1 MSRRH
6 RRGGMVDRPKASI
19 DMNSLID
26 LTFLLLVTFILTIPA
41 LEQGIS
47 IILPR
52 GKTDTLQVKEHKPAT
67 ITIDAE
73 NRYFLDK
80 SPTTLEALEK
90 QIEEYALRDSFIL
103 EGLTDNPYP
112 YMKASD
118 VVVQPSRWEGKS
130 LVLDEA
136 KILGKAIVVTD
147 YTSVSDQIRDGVTG
161 IVTGME
167 PEQIAQGIERVLS
180 DTGLR
185 RDLEENCRSEKGDWV
200 ESLNTFYKM
209 IDV

>member
-1 MSRRH
+1 MSRRGR
-6 RRGGMVDRPKASI
+6 RRGNFVESKASI

-52 GKTDTLQVKEHKPAT
+52 GKTDTLQVKEHEPAT

-90 QIEEYALRDSFIL
+90 ELLAKVAADPESPVLVRGDERLSYGAV
-103 EGLTDNPYP
+103 
-112 YMKASD
+112 MD
-118 VVVQPSRWEGKS
+118 VVKLVYKCKVKRMS
-130 LVLDEA
+130 LVT
-136 KILGKAIVVTD
+136 V
-147 YTSVSDQIRDGVTG
+147 
-161 IVTGME
+161 
-167 PEQIAQGIERVLS
+167 
-180 DTGLR
+180 
-185 RDLEENCRSEKGDWV
+185 EK
-200 ESLNTFYKM
+200 
-209 IDV
+209 